1 MDNAFLG
8 PLVSAFGRSFLSK
21 RNRGKSTGKKNI
33 HRMGF
38 LLVAAWGFF
47 IASIVALII
56 FIVDFS
62 RGWLNSGGIIAFI
75 AAELVIIFS
84 CLLFYAWYRNAY
96 VEITRSYVLRRTFLR
111 FVEKVEYR
119 RIRKYGYHERYD
131 HNNNFEDGL
140 YLGGPLVE
148 GHKYSAESV
157 ELHSNWANFGYVL
170 GQLAFRILN
179 ERWAEA
185 ESDEDQNL
193 IQEYVSSGRAREI
206 CLEQSGFVFLENDN
220 SPYKDSSEQDSSN
233 E

>member
-8 PLVSAFGRSFLSK
+8 PLLSAFGRSFLSK

-84 CLLFYAWYRNAY
+84 CLLFYVWYRNAY
-96 VEITRSYVLRRTFLR
+96 VEITRSYVRRRNLFRL
-111 FVEKVEYR
+111 VEELEYR
-119 RIRKYGYHERYD
+119 HISGYGYHDEPNGAID
-131 HNNNFEDGL
+131 TDGL
-140 YLGGPLVE
+140 YLNGPEDEE
-148 GHKYSAESV
+148 GFPTLGV
-157 ELHSNWANFGYVL
+157 QLHGVWANYDYVL
-170 GQLAFRILN
+170 GQLAFRILK
-179 ERWAEA
+179 ERWANPD
-185 ESDEDQNL
+185 SDEDHEQVL
-193 IQEYVSSGRAREI
+193 EYVSSRQAHRV
-206 CLEQSGFVFLENDN
+206 CLENTGMEFPENLNKPDQN
-220 SPYKDSSEQDSSN
+220 SSEENSSD

>member
-8 PLVSAFGRSFLSK
+8 PLVSAFGRGILS
-21 RNRGKSTGKKNI
+21 RYNRGKKVNSNI
-33 HRMGF
+33 QRMP
-38 LLVAAWGFF
+38 LMIIMAWGIWVF
-47 IASIVALII
+47 SVALAI
-56 FIVDFS
+56 FFTGSTI
-62 RGWLNSGGIIAFI
+62 NGGGTTFTGIM
-75 AAELVIIFS
+75 IFAVGEVVLILLG
-84 CLLFYAWYRNAY
+84 LLFYAWYRNAY
-96 VEITRSYVLRRTFLR
+96 VEITRSYVLRRDLFR
-111 FVEKVEYR
+111 FIEKVEYR

-170 GQLAFRILN
+170 GQLAFRIVN
-179 ERWAEA
+179 ERWAEP

-193 IQEYVSSGRAREI
+193 IQEYISSGKAREI
-206 CLEQSGFVFLENDN
+206 CLEQSGFVFPENDN
-220 SPYKDSSEQDSSN
+220 SPYKDSSEEDSSN

>member
-8 PLVSAFGRSFLSK
+8 PLLSAFGRSFLSK

-62 RGWLNSGGIIAFI
+62 RGWLNSGGIIAFV

-84 CLLFYAWYRNAY
+84 CLLFYVWYRNAY
-96 VEITRSYVLRRTFLR
+96 VEITRSYVLRRDLFR
-111 FVEKVEYR
+111 FVNKVEYR
-119 RIRKYGYHERYD
+119 HISGYGYHEEPTGGID
-131 HNNNFEDGL
+131 SDDGL
-140 YLGGPLVE
+140 YLNGPDDEE
-148 GHKYSAESV
+148 GFPTPGV
-157 ELHSNWANFGYVL
+157 RLHGVWANYDYVL
-170 GQLAFRILN
+170 GQLAFRIVN
-179 ERWAEA
+179 ERWAEP

-193 IQEYVSSGRAREI
+193 IQEYISSGKAREI
-206 CLEQSGFVFLENDN
+206 CLEQSGFVFPENDN
-220 SPYKDSSEQDSSN
+220 SPYRESKE
-233 E
+233 

>member
-8 PLVSAFGRSFLSK
+8 PLLSAFGRSFLSK

-56 FIVDFS
+56 FIIDFS

-96 VEITRSYVLRRTFLR
+96 VEITRTYVLRRTFLR
-111 FVEKVEYR
+111 FVEKIEYR
-119 RIRKYGYHERYD
+119 RIRDFGYYERTD
-131 HNNNFEDGL
+131 RDNNFEDGL
-140 YLGGPLVE
+140 YIDGPYNDE
-148 GHKYSAESV
+148 GYFDEGI
-157 ELHSNWANFGYVL
+157 ELHSNWVNMSYVL
-170 GQLAFRILN
+170 GQLAFRIVN
-179 ERWAEA
+179 ERWAEP

-206 CLEQSGFVFLENDN
+206 CLEQSGFVFPENDN
-220 SPYKDSSEQDSSN
+220 SPYRDSKE
-233 E
+233 

>member
-8 PLVSAFGRSFLSK
+8 PLLSAFGRSFLSK

-119 RIRKYGYHERYD
+119 RIRDFGYYERTD
-131 HNNNFEDGL
+131 RDNNFEDGL
-140 YLGGPLVE
+140 YIDGPYNDE
-148 GHKYSAESV
+148 GYFDEGI
-157 ELHSNWANFGYVL
+157 ELHSNWVNMSYVL
-170 GQLAFRILN
+170 GQLAFRIVN
-179 ERWAEA
+179 ERWAEP

-206 CLEQSGFVFLENDN
+206 CLEQSGFVFPENDN
-220 SPYKDSSEQDSSN
+220 SPYREGKE
-233 E
+233 

>member
-84 CLLFYAWYRNAY
+84 CLLFYVWYRNAY
-96 VEITRSYVLRRTFLR
+96 VEITRTYVLRRTFLR

-119 RIRKYGYHERYD
+119 RIRDFGYYERTD
-131 HNNNFEDGL
+131 RDNNFEDGL
-140 YLGGPLVE
+140 YIDGPYNDE
-148 GHKYSAESV
+148 GYFDEGI
-157 ELHSNWANFGYVL
+157 ELHSNWVNMSYVL
-170 GQLAFRILN
+170 GQLAFRIVN

-193 IQEYVSSGRAREI
+193 IQDYVSSGRAREI
-206 CLEQSGFVFLENDN
+206 CLEQSGFVFPENDN
-220 SPYKDSSEQDSSN
+220 SPYRESKE
-233 E
+233 

>member
-8 PLVSAFGRSFLSK
+8 PLLSAFGRSFLSK

-56 FIVDFS
+56 FIIDFS

-119 RIRKYGYHERYD
+119 RIRDFGYYERTD
-131 HNNNFEDGL
+131 RDNNFEDGL
-140 YLGGPLVE
+140 YIDGPYNDE
-148 GHKYSAESV
+148 GYFDEGI
-157 ELHSNWANFGYVL
+157 ELHSNWVNMSYVL
-170 GQLAFRILN
+170 GQLAFRIVN
-179 ERWAEA
+179 ERWAEP

-206 CLEQSGFVFLENDN
+206 CLEQSGFVFPENDN
-220 SPYKDSSEQDSSN
+220 SPYRESKE
-233 E
+233 

>member
-1 MDNAFLG
+1 MDKAFLG
-8 PLVSAFGRSFLSK
+8 PIISALGRSFLSK

-119 RIRKYGYHERYD
+119 RIRDFGYYERTD
-131 HNNNFEDGL
+131 RDNNFEDGL
-140 YLGGPLVE
+140 YIDGPYNDE
-148 GHKYSAESV
+148 GYFDEGI
-157 ELHSNWANFGYVL
+157 ELHSNWVNMSYVL
-170 GQLAFRILN
+170 GQLAFRIVN

-206 CLEQSGFVFLENDN
+206 CLEQSGFVFPENDN
-220 SPYKDSSEQDSSN
+220 SPYKDSSEEDSSN

>member
-8 PLVSAFGRSFLSK
+8 PLLSAFGRSFLSK

-84 CLLFYAWYRNAY
+84 CLLFYVWYRNAY

-119 RIRKYGYHERYD
+119 RIRDFGYYERTD
-131 HNNNFEDGL
+131 CDNNFEDGL
-140 YLGGPLVE
+140 YIDGPYNDE
-148 GHKYSAESV
+148 GYFDEGI
-157 ELHSNWANFGYVL
+157 ELHSNWVNMSYVL
-170 GQLAFRILN
+170 GQLAFRIVN

-206 CLEQSGFVFLENDN
+206 CLEQSGFVFPENDN
-220 SPYKDSSEQDSSN
+220 SPYKDSSEEDSSN

>member
-8 PLVSAFGRSFLSK
+8 PLLSAFGRSFLSK

-119 RIRKYGYHERYD
+119 RIRDFGYYERTD
-131 HNNNFEDGL
+131 RDNNFEDGL
-140 YLGGPLVE
+140 YIDGPYNDE
-148 GHKYSAESV
+148 GYFDEGI
-157 ELHSNWANFGYVL
+157 ELHSNWVNMSYVL
-170 GQLAFRILN
+170 GQLAFRIVN
-179 ERWAEA
+179 ERWAEP

-206 CLEQSGFVFLENDN
+206 CLAQSGFVFPENDN
-220 SPYKDSSEQDSSN
+220 SPYREGKE
-233 E
+233 

>member
-8 PLVSAFGRSFLSK
+8 PLLSAFGRSFLSK

-84 CLLFYAWYRNAY
+84 CLLFYVWYRNAY

-111 FVEKVEYR
+111 FVEKIEYR
-119 RIRKYGYHERYD
+119 RIRDFGYYERTD
-131 HNNNFEDGL
+131 RDNNFEDGL
-140 YLGGPLVE
+140 YIDGPYNDE
-148 GHKYSAESV
+148 GYFDEGI
-157 ELHSNWANFGYVL
+157 ELHSNWVNMSYVL
-170 GQLAFRILN
+170 GQLAFRIVN

-193 IQEYVSSGRAREI
+193 IQDYVSSGRAREI
-206 CLEQSGFVFLENDN
+206 CLEQSGFVFPENDN
-220 SPYKDSSEQDSSN
+220 SPYRESKE
-233 E
+233 